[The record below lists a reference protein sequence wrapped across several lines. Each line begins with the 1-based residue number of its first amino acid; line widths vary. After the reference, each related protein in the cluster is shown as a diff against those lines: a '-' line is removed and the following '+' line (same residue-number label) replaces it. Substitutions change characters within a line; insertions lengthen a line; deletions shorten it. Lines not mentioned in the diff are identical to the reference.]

1 MVIRQEALM
10 GDPGG
15 VYVLCS
21 FVACVCGILG
31 VALQCEVL
39 VWLALI
45 ALSISF
51 LLGWIID
58 QARWWMPVV
67 ASPRDKLNQLTY
79 REEKRVRIYCGLA
92 FLFRCVAV
100 GVCAAWLVH
109 VLQVATTGRPF

>member
-39 VWLALI
+39 VCLALI

-58 QARWWMPVV
+58 QAHWFVPVV
-67 ASPRDKLNQLTY
+67 FSPLAEMDRSERLQA
-79 REEKRVRIYCGLA
+79 RVFCGLA
-92 FLFRCVAV
+92 VLARL
-100 GVCAAWLVH
+100 AAI
-109 VLQVATTGRPF
+109 